1 MGRIDA
7 FTHLKHIHTEIVIP
21 SSAEVFQDWRVSEQ
35 PYTESL
41 SHTQKGITK
50 FNFYNGT
57 REFHSQLNG
66 TIITYAKT
74 LHSDN
79 KGTVYFCNLI
89 FLESN

>member
-1 MGRIDA
+1 MDA

-21 SSAEVFQDWRVSEQ
+21 FSAEVFQDWRVPEQ

-41 SHTQKGITK
+41 SHTHKGIIK
-50 FNFYNGT
+50 FNLYKGT
-57 REFHSQLNG
+57 RECHNSQLNG
-66 TIITYAKT
+66 TIITYART

-79 KGTVYFCNLI
+79 KRTVYFCNLI